1 VNVKHLSISNY
12 QDVQKISSS
21 VKVVHLRKFASV
33 KLVKK
38 ILKKNSDIE
47 KISLSKYVY
56 SKSNSHVF
64 DFIED
69 KDIEVVVRNK
79 GPGRPN
85 LLETI
90 RL

>member
-1 VNVKHLSISNY
+1 MNVKHLSISNY
-12 QDVQKISSS
+12 QDIQKISSS
-21 VKVVHLRKFASV
+21 VKIIHLRKFASI
-33 KLVKK
+33 KLIKK
-38 ILKKNSDIE
+38 ILKKNSGIE

-56 SKSNSHVF
+56 TRSNSHVF

-69 KDIEVVVRNK
+69 NDIEVSIRNK

-90 RL
+90 RI